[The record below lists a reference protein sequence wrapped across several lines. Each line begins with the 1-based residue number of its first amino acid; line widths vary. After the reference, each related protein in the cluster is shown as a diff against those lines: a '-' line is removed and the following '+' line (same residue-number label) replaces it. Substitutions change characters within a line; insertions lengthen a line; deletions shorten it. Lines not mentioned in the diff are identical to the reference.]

1 MPSAL
6 IAFCPWVVRLLLVLG
21 ARSGQSLR
29 KRPAGA
35 GNRWPAWRTLLA
47 LLAIGLVSGCA
58 SLRSDVPRVPSH
70 AFEQPEETSLGR
82 NFAARLAESP
92 GLSGFHLLASGEE
105 AFIVRAATAEAAQKT
120 LDLQYFIVADDATAT
135 LLLYR
140 ALRAAERGVRVRIL
154 VDDAGTHDRDDLL
167 ATLDTHPNIEVRAY
181 NPFSGR
187 SVWGLSRVLEYLGD
201 GERLNRR
208 MHNKLWIAD
217 NAVAVL
223 GGRNLG
229 DAYFATN
236 RDSDFADL
244 DVFVAGPLVREVSRS
259 FDAYWNSPAAI
270 PIGSFSATSPGPEQL
285 AAIQAQLKARAEIF
299 RDTDYAKSVRGT
311 DLGRLLRGGQ
321 FALVTAPAAILHD
334 APEKIQPQ
342 GTEQPIVSALRSTIF
357 AARRE
362 ALLISPYFIPSERG
376 VAGLCSLVAKGVRV
390 RILTN
395 SLASTDVPVVHAGY
409 ARYRPRLVA
418 CGVELHEL
426 RPGAKATR
434 RGLSSGASLHA
445 KAVIVD
451 RSALIIGSMNLDPR
465 SRQLNTEVAVK
476 IDSPVLGEELG
487 ALFEEAVSPDQA
499 FRVELAEPGNAASA
513 LFWRGE
519 EDGRPV
525 RYDSEPLAGWW
536 RHFVSGL
543 LGSLA
548 PEELL

>member
-1 MPSAL
+1 MT
-6 IAFCPWVVRLLLVLG
+6 
-21 ARSGQSLR
+21 
-29 KRPAGA
+29 
-35 GNRWPAWRTLLA
+35 WRTLLA
-47 LLAIGLVSGCA
+47 LLAIGFVSGCA

-82 NFAARLAESP
+82 SFAARLAESP

-140 ALRAAERGVRVRIL
+140 ALRAAERGVRVRLL
-154 VDDAGTHDRDDLL
+154 VDDLGIRDHDDLL
-167 ATLDTHPNIEVRAY
+167 ATLDAHPNIQVRTY
-181 NPFSGR
+181 NPFSWR

-217 NAVAVL
+217 NAVAVM

-244 DVFVAGPLVREVSRS
+244 DVLVAGPLVREVSRS

-270 PIGSFSATSPGPEQL
+270 PIRSFSTTPPGPEQL
-285 AAIQAQLKARAEIF
+285 AAIQAQLQARADKF
-299 RDTDYAKSVRGT
+299 RDTAYAKSARGT

-321 FALVTAPAAILHD
+321 LDLVTAPAAILHD
-334 APEKIQPQ
+334 QPEKTRPQ
-342 GTEQPIVSALRSTIF
+342 GTEPPIFSALRSTILS
-357 AARRE
+357 ARRE
-362 ALLISPYFIPSERG
+362 ALLVSPYFIPSERG

-418 CGVELHEL
+418 CGVELYEL
-426 RPGAKATR
+426 RPGAKTVK

-451 RSALIIGSMNLDPR
+451 RAALIIGSMNLDPR
-465 SRQLNTEVAVK
+465 SRQLNTEVAVR
-476 IDSPVLGEELG
+476 IESPALGEQLG
-487 ALFEEAVSPDQA
+487 ALFDEAVSPDQA
-499 FRVELAEPGNAASA
+499 YHVDLVERGNAAST
-513 LFWRGE
+513 LVWRGE
-519 EDGRPV
+519 VDGRPV
-525 RYDSEPLAGWW
+525 RFDSEPLASWW
-536 RHFVSGL
+536 RHLVSGL
-543 LGSLA
+543 FGGLA